1 MDNARIAEVLS
12 EIAVLLEIK
21 GENRFKSRSY
31 ERAAEAVANLSQGA
45 AQVRAEK
52 GGLQALPGVG
62 KSIAEKIE
70 ELLDTG
76 KCSYH
81 EELLAEIPATV
92 FDMLRIPGL
101 GPKKVKLLTQDD
113 MAEAG
118 AVSDDD
124 PADLAERKVGLEQL
138 AEACERLSD
147 GQREV

>member
-21 GENRFKSRSY
+21 GENPFKGRSY
-31 ERAAEAVANLSQGA
+31 ERAAEAVANLTQGA
-45 AQVRAEK
+45 EQVRAEK

-81 EELLAEIPATV
+81 QELLTEIPATV
-92 FDMLRIPGL
+92 FDMLR
-101 GPKKVKLLTQDD
+101 
-113 MAEAG
+113 
-118 AVSDDD
+118 
-124 PADLAERKVGLEQL
+124 
-138 AEACERLSD
+138 
-147 GQREV
+147 